1 MKIDAAVYSYVLGE
15 EDYEDGTVILKED
28 TQGDWLYII
37 LEGRAQVKVNT
48 PRRMIKVDTLKEGE
62 IFGEVPL
69 FGETKG
75 VRTASIVASGPL
87 KVGILDKEMIK
98 ADFESL
104 SPQLREL
111 LTSLVSKL
119 ATTTKEV
126 SLLAVEAAEEG
137 NQSG

>member
-1 MKIDAAVYSYVLGE
+1 MTIDSAVYSYVLGE

-28 TQGDWLYII
+28 TKGDWLYII
-37 LEGRAQVKVNT
+37 LEGQAEVKVNT
-48 PRRMIKVDTLKEGE
+48 PVRMIKVDTLKEGE

-75 VRTASIVASGPL
+75 LRTASIVARGQI
-87 KVGILDKEMIK
+87 KVGILDKERMK
-98 ADFESL
+98 SEFECL

-119 ATTTKEV
+119 AKTTKEV
-126 SLLAVEAAEEG
+126 SLLAVEAAADEVG
-137 NQSG
+137 

>member
-1 MKIDAAVYSYVLGE
+1 MTIDGAVYSYVLSE
-15 EDYEDGTVILKED
+15 EDHEDGAVILKED
-28 TQGDWLYII
+28 TKGDWLYVI
-37 LEGRAQVKVNT
+37 LEGQADVKVNT

-75 VRTASIVASGPL
+75 IRTASIVARGPL
-87 KVGILDKEMIK
+87 KVGVLDKERMK
-98 ADFESL
+98 TEFEGL

-119 ATTTKEV
+119 VMTTKEV
-126 SLLAVEAAEEG
+126 SLLAVEAADEAG
-137 NQSG
+137 